1 MSWGTI
7 AHDLAANWMEDAGV
21 LTTLLGI
28 WLTTRRMLICW
39 PVVLISDVIYLI
51 VFYRVQLYSDALL
64 QVFFLAFT
72 LYGWWYW
79 WRGAREEGE
88 VRVVRLPMGSL
99 LSGLAAGAAGGF
111 ALGFF
116 MRQIPGTALPFLDA
130 MLTSYSLVASWWGA
144 RKHIANWWLWI
155 VVDLIYVGEY
165 LYKDLRPT
173 ALLYL
178 LLVAL
183 AALGV
188 RDWRRAESQVS
199 GAIPHPSD

>member
-1 MSWGTI
+1 MSWMGVTSYLVEHWLEI
-7 AHDLAANWMEDAGV
+7 AGV
-21 LTTLLGI
+21 VTTVLGIALTTGRKLA
-28 WLTTRRMLICW
+28 CW
-39 PVVLISDVIYLI
+39 PVVLVSDVIYLV
-51 VFYRVQLYSDALL
+51 VFYRAQLYSDALL

-79 WRGAREEGE
+79 WRGVREEGG
-88 VRVVRLPMGSL
+88 VRVVRLPLASL
-99 LSGLAAGAAGGF
+99 LTGLAAGAVGGF

-116 MRQIPGTALPFLDA
+116 MKQIPGTALPFLDA

-155 VVDLIYVGEY
+155 VVDLVYVGEY

-188 RDWRRAESQVS
+188 RDWRRAETASYV
-199 GAIPHPSD
+199 AA